1 MEKAPMA
8 FSNLFK
14 TSTKAFPR
22 ADGKIAPEDKRV
34 IPPFRQGPRI
44 AGTLH
49 LASPSRISGK

>member
-14 TSTKAFPR
+14 APTKAFPAR
-22 ADGKIAPEDKRV
+22 KIAPEGKRV
-34 IPPFRQGPRI
+34 IPRI

-49 LASPSRISGK
+49 VAGAPRIGGK